1 MVTLLPATAQGT
13 LSSSTSMP
21 DEGGSGSDGSAG
33 RTHSSQEPA
42 TLVRTPDEAALVAG
56 QDAQALAD
64 TDDAAADATGD
75 ADAARRLA
83 LEDVRERDP

>member
-1 MVTLLPATAQGT
+1 
-13 LSSSTSMP
+13 
-21 DEGGSGSDGSAG
+21 
-33 RTHSSQEPA
+33 
-42 TLVRTPDEAALVAG
+42 LVRTPDEAALVAG